1 MTFVDAIS
9 LIQNKPATQLTWQE
23 LEALRAFVENNPSF
37 YAVAGGREAVERY
50 LAEGVAARAAGS
62 PASSVISAA
71 PIVELAYPAEPL
83 PPAGSARRRW
93 ILAAEVLLVFGVAAG
108 LWWYFDGQ
116 ERLMPAPA
124 KNPTV
129 AKQEKKQTDQQ
140 EPQDKEREKAP
151 EKKSEPTPPP
161 FPPEKKPE
169 AKAPEK
175 SAVDAE
181 LATKLWEGWLLKH
194 AASVRTDNQFR
205 WDLTDP
211 ANPRPQKLL
220 SVSGGK
226 IELSADLTIGE
237 KNWLRIA
244 LAELS
249 PNSQGQIEVSADG
262 RPIARFPI
270 SKADSFAIPLE
281 ALRGKKVRLSIAYL
295 PGKPEESVV
304 WDSVQ
309 LVTHRSGVA
318 WIPLKPQRMESAGGA
333 KLSARADDSIVVE
346 GNSTEADEYLVI
358 ATLPNINI
366 RAVKLEALGDPSLP
380 SGGPGRASNGAFCL
394 AQFGASLTEQ
404 DEQHDKVTGRYVRVE
419 LPGPD
424 RPLMMA
430 EVEVFADGKN
440 VAMGK
445 PTAQS
450 SAERRSFGERA
461 VDGNRQGAYDH
472 YRPTTVMHTR
482 AGLPDA
488 WWEVDLGREYPIE
501 RIAIWNRTDRL
512 SEVMANHRVVVLDM
526 YRKVAWQQINP
537 YAPMPS
543 MVYGPFVT
551 SKMPLEFRT
560 AAIRTRNMLFDQP
573 RIVRAVSDTAANVF
587 GINEASNILFPLDR
601 SDDALGKANFAGRQ
615 VSFRIRHRD
624 GAVQGGQEAAKVTGH
639 QNLGRF
645 RLLVTADPV
654 GTSPEPP
661 VEVVAL
667 LPDAPKVAE
676 TTAPKL
682 PETKPVPPGAPPT
695 APAEKRSPNELIK
708 NFAWEGWLVNQQA
721 GTLATPRYLWDVRFT
736 ESPQLES
743 RFSTS
748 ASASTPLPSRK
759 GPGEGSSATVLSQ
772 AKQIDASGAW
782 LKLRAG
788 QATPTWPIGQVEV
801 RVEGKAIAK
810 FEATPIEIAPERLIS
825 LQEFV
830 GRNVKIELVHIPGS
844 DAEVIEWDSFG
855 FVPNPEAAGYV
866 DWQPLT
872 PLAAFGRLNATYKI
886 LPDNSVLTSGD
897 IPPGDVSTVTAKMP
911 PQKIT
916 AVRLEVMPDPS
927 LPMGGPG
934 HGDRGGWNL
943 GKFTAEVIDENRP
956 KQTHTGRFVRF
967 ELVGKGRAY
976 HLAEVQVFAG
986 GKNVALNKP
995 ARQCSETAPGIAAR
1009 AVDGVPDDQGHG
1021 GAAGFA
1027 YPGPCDDNWWEVDLQ
1042 QDFPIERITL
1052 WNRQWDGRPMANHK
1066 ITILDKDRKEVWSFT
1081 NPDFPIPCE
1090 TYEFPYAPQRPRFT
1104 AADVTFDFRGASAP
1118 DMLKLVYPTEQDGV
1132 PSWHSGDNPGRMQ
1145 VAVFTLDPNENL
1157 SGKLVAFQMG
1167 QFRPLYYNLGRFRLA
1182 VTTAPGPHKAR
1193 RPIVIVPK
1201 AP

>member
-9 LIQNKPATQLTWQE
+9 LIQNRPAAQLTTE
-23 LEALRAFVENNPSF
+23 EREALLAFVQDNPSF

-50 LAEGVAARAAGS
+50 LAEAAAARGAGS
-62 PASSVISAA
+62 PTSTSASPKLEPTNPV
-71 PIVELAYPAEPL
+71 EPL
-83 PPAGSARRRW
+83 LSSSKSRRHW
-93 ILAAEVLLVFGVAAG
+93 VLAAAVLLVVGLAAG
-108 LWWYFDGQ
+108 LWWHFDGR
-116 ERLMPAPA
+116 ERLIPA
-124 KNPTV
+124 V
-129 AKQEKKQTDQQ
+129 AKQEKEAEQP
-140 EPQDKEREKAP
+140 EPKKKDREQDT
-151 EKKSEPTPPP
+151 S
-161 FPPEKKPE
+161 KKPE
-169 AKAPEK
+169 QEAPPSPPRKKPEPKVPEK
-175 SAVDAE
+175 AASEAE
-181 LATKLWEGWLLKH
+181 VAKELWEGWLLKYD
-194 AASVRTDNQFR
+194 ASVRTDNQFR

-237 KNWLRIA
+237 KNWLKIA

-249 PNSQGQIEVSADG
+249 PNSQGKIEVSADG
-262 RPIARFPI
+262 LPIARFPV

-281 ALRGKKVRLSIAYL
+281 ALRGKKVRLSIVYL
-295 PGKPEESVV
+295 PGKAEESVV

-309 LVTHRSGVA
+309 LVTHRSGIA
-318 WIPLKPQRMESAGGA
+318 WIPLKPQRMESSAGA
-333 KLSARADDSIVVE
+333 KLSVRPDDSIIVE
-346 GNSTEADEYLVI
+346 GTSTEADEYLIV
-358 ATLPNINI
+358 ATLPHVNI
-366 RAVKLEALGDPSLP
+366 RAVKLEALVDPSLP

-394 AQFGASLTEQ
+394 GQFSASLTEQ

-430 EVEVFADGKN
+430 EVEVFSAGKN
-440 VAMGK
+440 VALGK
-445 PTAQS
+445 QTAQS

-526 YRKVAWQQINP
+526 HRKVAWQQTNP

-551 SKMPLEFRT
+551 SKMPLEFKT

-573 RIVRAVSDTAANVF
+573 RIVRPVSDTAANVF
-587 GINEASNILFPLDR
+587 GINEAANILFPLDR
-601 SDDALGKANFAGRQ
+601 SDDAAGKANFAGRQ

-624 GAVQGGQEAAKVTGH
+624 GAVQGGQEGAKITGH

-676 TTAPKL
+676 ASAPKP
-682 PETKPVPPGAPPT
+682 PETKPVPPLA
-695 APAEKRSPNELIK
+695 AAAVPAEKRSPNELIK
-708 NFAWEGWLVNQQA
+708 NFAWEGWIVNPQA
-721 GTLATPRYLWDVRFT
+721 GMLATPRYLWDVRFT

-743 RFSTS
+743 RFSTT
-748 ASASTPLPSRK
+748 AQASTPLPSK
-759 GPGEGSSATVLSQ
+759 EGSPAAVLSQ
-772 AKQIDASGAW
+772 SKQVDASGAW

-788 QATPTWPIGQVEV
+788 QATPTWPIGQIEV
-801 RVEGKAIAK
+801 RVDGKAIAR
-810 FEATPIEIAPERLIS
+810 FEATPIEIAPERLVS

-830 GRNVKIELVHIPGS
+830 GRNVKLELAHVPGS

-872 PLAAFGRLNATYKI
+872 PLKAFGRLNATYKI

-897 IPPGDVSTVTAKMP
+897 IPPGDVSTVTAKIP
-911 PQKIT
+911 PKKIT

-956 KQTHTGRFVRF
+956 KQTHVGRFVRF

-976 HLAEVQVFAG
+976 HLAEVQVFAD

-1104 AADVTFDFRGASAP
+1104 AAEVTFDFRGASAP

-1145 VAVFTLDPNENL
+1145 VAVFTLDPSEDL
-1157 SGKLVAFQMG
+1157 SGKLVAFQLG
-1167 QFRPLYYNLGRFRLA
+1167 QFRPLYYNLGRFRLSA
-1182 VTTAPGPHKAR
+1182 TTAPGPHKAR

-1201 AP
+1201 AQ